1 MTPGDNYKHQ
11 FNFFSVHKVS
21 NTGVFTM
28 SYDHAE
34 NGAGAGGPRG
44 RHLSVSHYEA
54 NLGAPTYDGARRKSS
69 IVPAGSI
76 SAGMQAGN
84 VLNQKDETFRK
95 MSVAVPNLAELSADA
110 RAGAESER
118 KMGFRQGVKLYPLAI
133 FFSFGLSLAVVM
145 EGYDTWLLGNFY
157 GMRAFTRKFG
167 EPAGIVDGEQKYE
180 VNVTWQNALGN
191 GTATAQIIGLF
202 INGIV
207 SERIGYRYTMIGSL
221 FLITAFIFIQFFAT
235 NVQMLLAGYIMSGLP
250 W

>member
-1 MTPGDNYKHQ
+1 
-11 FNFFSVHKVS
+11 
-21 NTGVFTM
+21 M
-28 SYDHAE
+28 SYEDGP
-34 NGAGAGGPRG
+34 GAPRG
-44 RHLSVSHYEA
+44 RHMSVSNYAE
-54 NLGAPTYDGARRKSS
+54 NMGAPSYDTSRRKSS

-76 SAGMQAGN
+76 SAGMQSGN

-110 RAGAESER
+110 SAAAESER

-157 GMRAFTRKFG
+157 GMRSFARKFG
-167 EPAGIVDGEQKYE
+167 EPAGIVDGEQTYQ
-180 VNVTWQNALGN
+180 VTVTWQNALGN

-207 SERIGYRYTMIGSL
+207 SERIGYRYTMIGAL
-221 FLITAFIFIQFFAT
+221 VLISAFIFIQFFAV
-235 NVQMLLAGYIMSGLP
+235 NVHMLLAGYIMSGLP